1 MRHTVRRRSLLATG
15 AAVILVHVWVLG
27 AWRAGGDPAAA
38 SHHHASTE
46 QRATAAGAAAWRVS
60 VVSAAPKLVPQPAA
74 PRAKGEQPVAPPD
87 LPASPRVEPRA
98 GATALEQATPDSA
111 PRGTGAYLPRHLLT
125 VAPRPEAPVIIG
137 YPPDFTEEGQH
148 TGQLALF
155 IDEHG
160 TVRRVEALDTRLSD
174 KLLAAARSAFL
185 AARFRPGELSGQPVR
200 ARIEIEVTFEA
211 LP

>member
-1 MRHTVRRRSLLATG
+1 MRRTVQRRWLMATA
-15 AAVILVHVWVLG
+15 AAVILVHLWVLG
-27 AWRAGGDPAAA
+27 AWRTGGDAAAA
-38 SHHHASTE
+38 SRHSASTE
-46 QRATAAGAAAWRVS
+46 QRAAAGGTAAWRVS
-60 VVSAAPKLVPQPAA
+60 VVSATPQPPAA
-74 PRAKGEQPVAPPD
+74 PALAEREQPVAQATQ
-87 LPASPRVEPRA
+87 PASPADEQQGQTLASEPA
-98 GATALEQATPDSA
+98 VQAATPQ
-111 PRGTGAYLPRHLLT
+111 GTGAYLPRHLLT
-125 VAPRPEAPVIIG
+125 VGPHPEAPVIIG

-160 TVRRVEALDTRLSD
+160 TVRRVEALDARLSD
-174 KLLAAARSAFL
+174 TLLAAARSAFL